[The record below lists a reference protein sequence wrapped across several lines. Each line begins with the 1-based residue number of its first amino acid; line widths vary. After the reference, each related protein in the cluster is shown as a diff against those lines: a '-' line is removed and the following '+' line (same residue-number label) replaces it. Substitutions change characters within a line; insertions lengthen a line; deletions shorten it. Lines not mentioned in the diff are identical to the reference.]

1 MSYKQGTVQ
10 HRDSLRTEGIKF
22 HYYRKKCDN
31 KMEKWLA
38 VCASPQITTESAT
51 QLT

>member
-22 HYYRKKCDN
+22 HYYRKNCNN
-31 KMEKWLA
+31 KMEKWEQFVPVHILLQNQPL
-38 VCASPQITTESAT
+38 S
-51 QLT
+51 